1 MSEETNTVQE
11 EASAPAYTEPVIG
24 GGDYVITD
32 VKQPKDEQALL
43 DLLAACPH
51 SWQGDEGFKQWCEK
65 VYGAGAASAPPSVP
79 PAAPVIAS
87 INPANVN
94 AGTTGFIL
102 YVTGSGFSDG
112 AVVTASGADQGT
124 MLGASAALD
133 DALVAAAGTVPVQV
147 RNADGTLSNS
157 VDLTVA

>member
-1 MSEETNTVQE
+1 
-11 EASAPAYTEPVIG
+11 
-24 GGDYVITD
+24 
-32 VKQPKDEQALL
+32 
-43 DLLAACPH
+43 LLAACPH

-65 VYGAGAASAPPSVP
+65 VYGAGAASGT
-79 PAAPVIAS
+79 PAQPVIAS

-112 AVVTASGADQGT
+112 AVVTAAGTDQAT
-124 MLGASAALD
+124 TLGASASLD
-133 DALVAAAGTVPVQV
+133 DTLLAAAGTVAVQV